1 MVGPQL
7 LDRLKGQFSAISYIL
22 IFLVVG
28 LPVWWKTTEVYRA
41 VLPYDE
47 IHALSDV
54 KTVVQRVNVLLVSP
68 EAVDR
73 RASELQ
79 KLLSNSKIYDIKLT
93 IQNPGASDSK
103 KLESCRTLEELDQ
116 MIATQVYSNMEGWI
130 VLYEV
135 GVELL
140 ENWSPVTVGNHRTV
154 FFSPFSSSEDVA
166 AMVMDTVLGEYYML
180 DMWES
185 SSLPLSRGY
194 DTLRKKSVGKI
205 DLQLTLII
213 PEPEYVSASWNIQD
227 SVKNYLQP
235 FIDQFPLEV
244 KINSQ
249 VLYLTTLNIPG
260 SLEGQGPLEVSG
272 DELGTSLNKVE
283 SLLSSQSSSH
293 PALNLVVYI
302 PPIHRSP
309 LTIAGSTS
317 NSFILPRWGGVTIY
331 NFNKEDEN
339 VKFPVDLAVDM
350 ERVMGVWLGQLR
362 SLLGVR
368 PVTTALPLP
377 SLGIRG
383 WEVDYQLRYRSQ
395 ENLVET
401 RSTLQSLSSLL
412 SQISNIVITEDI
424 ARRVETALESFSR
437 SIVDL
442 NAGEIVAGHSASQT
456 SLKQSEAAFFDPSL
470 LALLYFP
477 DDQKYAIYVPY
488 FLPVGLPILLS
499 IKSIINIIKNKEKTD

>member
-1 MVGPQL
+1 M
-7 LDRLKGQFSAISYIL
+7 
-22 IFLVVG
+22 
-28 LPVWWKTTEVYRA
+28 T
-41 VLPYDE
+41 
-47 IHALSDV
+47 
-54 KTVVQRVNVLLVSP
+54 
-68 EAVDR
+68 
-73 RASELQ
+73 
-79 KLLSNSKIYDIKLT
+79 
-93 IQNPGASDSK
+93 
-103 KLESCRTLEELDQ
+103 C
-116 MIATQVYSNMEGWI
+116 
-130 VLYEV
+130 
-135 GVELL
+135 
-140 ENWSPVTVGNHRTV
+140 
-154 FFSPFSSSEDVA
+154 
-166 AMVMDTVLGEYYML
+166 
-180 DMWES
+180 
-185 SSLPLSRGY
+185 
-194 DTLRKKSVGKI
+194 
-205 DLQLTLII
+205 
-213 PEPEYVSASWNIQD
+213 
-227 SVKNYLQP
+227 
-235 FIDQFPLEV
+235 
-244 KINSQ
+244 
-249 VLYLTTLNIPG
+249 
-260 SLEGQGPLEVSG
+260 
-272 DELGTSLNKVE
+272 
-283 SLLSSQSSSH
+283 
-293 PALNLVVYI
+293 
-302 PPIHRSP
+302 RSP

-331 NFNKEDEN
+331 NFNKENEN

-368 PVTTALPLP
+368 PVTPALPLP